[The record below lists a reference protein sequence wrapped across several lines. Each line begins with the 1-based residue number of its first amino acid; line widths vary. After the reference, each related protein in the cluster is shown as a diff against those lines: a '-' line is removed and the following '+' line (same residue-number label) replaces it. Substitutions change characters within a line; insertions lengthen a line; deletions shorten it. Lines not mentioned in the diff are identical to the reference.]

1 MYEADIAKRYA
12 EAVYGVA
19 KEKDKVKEIYDML
32 NSLME
37 LYINDS
43 EFRNFMLHPLIENSE
58 KKDFLGKIFTDAD
71 DITMNIID
79 YLVDKDR
86 IEIIR
91 YIVSEYLKLYYLE
104 NNEVEVTG
112 IFSKELSKEQYDL
125 LKSKLEK
132 KVGKK
137 IILKIEVNE
146 DIIGGGIVKMG
157 DQIIDGSIKR
167 QIENIKNT
175 F

>member
-1 MYEADIAKRYA
+1 MHEADIAKRYA

-71 DITMNIID
+71 DVTMNIMD
-79 YLVDKDR
+79 YLVDKNR
-86 IEIIR
+86 TEIIR

-112 IFSKELSKEQYDL
+112 IFSKELSQEQYDL
-125 LKSKLEK
+125 LKSRLEK

-137 IILKIEVNE
+137 IILKIEVNK

>member
-91 YIVSEYLKLYYLE
+91 YIISEYLKLYYLE

-112 IFSKELSKEQYDL
+112 IFSKELSEEQFDL

-137 IILKIEVNE
+137 IILKIEVNK

>member
-1 MYEADIAKRYA
+1 MHEADIAKRYA

-19 KEKDKVKEIYDML
+19 KEKYKVKEIYDML

-137 IILKIEVNE
+137 IILKIEVNK

>member
-1 MYEADIAKRYA
+1 MHEADIAKRYA

-58 KKDFLGKIFTDAD
+58 KKDFLGKIFTDTD
-71 DITMNIID
+71 DIAMDIID

-112 IFSKELSKEQYDL
+112 IFSKELSEEQFDL

-137 IILKIEVNE
+137 IILKIEVNK

>member
-1 MYEADIAKRYA
+1 MHEAGIAKRYA

-19 KEKDKVKEIYDML
+19 KEKDKVKDIYDVL

-37 LYINDS
+37 LYTNNS

-58 KKDFLGKIFTDAD
+58 KKDFLGKIFTDTD
-71 DITMNIID
+71 DTTINIID
-79 YLVDKDR
+79 YLVDKGR

-112 IFSKELSKEQYDL
+112 IFSRELTTEQYDL

-137 IILKIEVNE
+137 IILKIEVDK

-157 DQIIDGSIKR
+157 DQVIDGSIKR

>member
-1 MYEADIAKRYA
+1 MHEADIAKRYA

-112 IFSKELSKEQYDL
+112 IFSKELSEEQFDL

-137 IILKIEVNE
+137 IILKIEVNK

>member
-1 MYEADIAKRYA
+1 MHEADIAKRYA

-58 KKDFLGKIFTDAD
+58 KKDFLGKIFTGAD

-79 YLVDKDR
+79 YLVDKNR
-86 IEIIR
+86 IEIIK

-137 IILKIEVNE
+137 IILYIKVDK

>member
-58 KKDFLGKIFTDAD
+58 KKDFLGKIFTGAD
-71 DITMNIID
+71 DIIMNIID

-112 IFSKELSKEQYDL
+112 IFSKELSEEQFDL

-137 IILKIEVNE
+137 IILKIEVNK